1 MEENK
6 KHVQIPQANTID
18 KSSDLKLLDYLV
30 YANIKRFVDKETLI
44 AKVSTETLARK
55 CNMSQR
61 SILKSIEKLEN
72 ANMFKV
78 IRSANAQK
86 KNCNQYQFQQLKEF
100 EMFSDEFLDASEFT
114 NKVKAYWIMLQSE
127 AYKDTTNS
135 LAYISKNDKELS
147 ESLNL
152 DLRTVQKYNKE
163 LENLG
168 IMNKVNYGFDE
179 AGFSKQQWVANLVT
193 LNQYILC
200 SMALVNEQV
209 TENKECIDDIYDKIA
224 KMEAKHDASEKIM
237 QRIIADSNKKDEY
250 IEALL
255 EENKRLKTAKKFE
268 VPFGVGVSE

>member
-30 YANIKRFVDKETLI
+30 YANIKRFVDKESLI

-78 IRSANAQK
+78 IRTANAQK

-200 SMALVNEQV
+200 SMAVVNEQV
-209 TENKECIDDIYDKIA
+209 AENKECIDDIYDKIA

-255 EENKRLKTAKKFE
+255 EENKRLKTAKKLE
-268 VPFGVGVSE
+268 VPFEVGVLE

>member
-30 YANIKRFVDKETLI
+30 YANIKRFVDKESLI
-44 AKVSTETLARK
+44 AKVSTETLAHK

-78 IRSANAQK
+78 IRTANAQK

-200 SMALVNEQV
+200 SMAVVNEQV
-209 TENKECIDDIYDKIA
+209 AENKECIDDIYDKIA
-224 KMEAKHDASEKIM
+224 KMEAKHDANEKIM
-237 QRIIADSNKKDEY
+237 QRIIADSNKKDKY

-255 EENKRLKTAKKFE
+255 EENRRLKTAKKFE
-268 VPFGVGVSE
+268 VPFEVGVSE

>member
-18 KSSDLKLLDYLV
+18 KSSNLKLLDYLV

-44 AKVSTETLARK
+44 SKVSTETLAKK
-55 CNMSQR
+55 CNMSQK
-61 SILKSIEKLEN
+61 SILKSIEKLEK

-78 IRSANAQK
+78 IRTANDKK
-86 KNCNQYQFQQLKEF
+86 KNCNQYQFQQLTEF
-100 EMFSDEFLDASEFT
+100 EMFSDEFLDASELT

-200 SMALVNEQV
+200 SMAVVNEQV
-209 TENKECIDDIYDKIA
+209 AEHGECIDDIYDKIA
-224 KMEAKHDASEKIM
+224 KIEAKNDATEKIM

-255 EENKRLKTAKKFE
+255 EENKKLRGEKKLE
-268 VPFGVGVSE
+268 VPFEVGLL